1 MTKKIFV
8 KPEDV
13 ERVLDG
19 GKRLTM
25 RQLMSRLGV
34 SHPGA
39 LYRALPDML
48 AAGRVSRTIERVGDD
63 DMAGKA
69 YVYFTS
75 EPTPVGRPYRDLHLT
90 ETLTGYETELKR
102 FAALCALSRRA
113 A

>member
-48 AAGRVSRTIERVGDD
+48 SSGRVSRAIERIGDD

-75 EPTPVGRPYRDLHLT
+75 EPARVAPPYRDMRLT
-90 ETLTGYETELKR
+90 ETLSGYDKELNR
-102 FAALCALSRRA
+102 FAELCASTRKA